1 MNIQRSSK
9 IQKLFS
15 KTYFVI
21 PRFPH
26 RSSFFDNS
34 RFPATKT
41 VTLINSAL
49 LPYMNSYSMQL
60 IAETGVALGLIISH
74 LTLIRDLLFGLT
86 SAHVGKCIFYEAFSR
101 QQPTRNLIIA
111 CQKATALKNS
121 FLLVVFWTLV
131 RPIMTKV
138 SIIIN
143 YCPFSK
149 FTEAKLVIFHSR
161 NI

>member
-1 MNIQRSSK
+1 MIE
-9 IQKLFS
+9 IIFLF
-15 KTYFVI
+15 
-21 PRFPH
+21 
-26 RSSFFDNS
+26 
-34 RFPATKT
+34 
-41 VTLINSAL
+41 LISL
-49 LPYMNSYSMQL
+49 
-60 IAETGVALGLIISH
+60 LIISH

-161 NI
+161 NIQFLHSYIFSIQFWKVNLKMLLP